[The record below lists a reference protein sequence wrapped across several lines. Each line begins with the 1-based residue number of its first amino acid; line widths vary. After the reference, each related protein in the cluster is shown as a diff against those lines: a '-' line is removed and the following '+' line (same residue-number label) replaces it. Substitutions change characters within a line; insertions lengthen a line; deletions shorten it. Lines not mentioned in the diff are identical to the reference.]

1 MPLPTMKDVATLAGV
16 SQMTVSRVM
25 RGTGYISEDVRKRVN
40 QAARQIGYVHNRFK
54 GGMAGYGNPLV
65 GVIVPN
71 LQNRVF
77 TEVLSG
83 INDRL
88 GEKGLRPVFGVSDY
102 SVETEEEIVYDLL
115 SWRPLGLILT
125 GLEHS
130 EAVRKIATQT
140 GVRVAEVMDTD
151 GAPISA
157 CFGISHRAAGAEMAR
172 HMIERGY
179 RRFGYLAG
187 QGGRDLRACKR
198 FEAFSEVV
206 REAGA
211 QIVDCRVSEEDSSMM
226 LGTKLTCEMLSGQTR
241 PDAIYTSNDDI
252 AAGGLMYCLRNGI
265 SVPEDVALAGF
276 NALPFLETLPLH
288 ITTTQTP
295 RYEMGLAAAEFV
307 ATQEGEILAAP
318 PMQPRLILGQTT

>member
-25 RGTGYISEDVRKRVN
+25 RGTGYISEDVRKRVQ

-65 GVIVPN
+65 GVIVPD

-83 INDRL
+83 VNDRL
-88 GEKGLRPVFGVSDY
+88 GEKGLRPVFGVSAY
-102 SVETEEEIVYDLL
+102 SLETEEEIVYDLL

-130 EAVRKIATQT
+130 DAVRKIATQT

-151 GAPISA
+151 GTPISA
-157 CFGISHRAAGAEMAR
+157 CFGVSHREAGAEMAR
-172 HMIERGY
+172 HMIGRGY

-187 QGGRDLRACKR
+187 QGGRDLRARKR

-211 QIVDCRVSEEDSSMM
+211 QIVDSRISEADSSMV
-226 LGTKLTCEMLSGQTR
+226 LGSQLTAEMLAGAER
-241 PDAIYTSNDDI
+241 PDAIYTSNDDL
-252 AAGGLMYCLRNGI
+252 AAGGLMYCLKTGI
-265 SVPEDVALAGF
+265 SVPGEVALAGF
-276 NALPFLETLPLH
+276 NALPFLEVLPQR

-295 RYEMGLAAAEFV
+295 RYEMGAAAAEFV
-307 ATQEGEILAAP
+307 AAPEDEGISAP
-318 PMQPRLILGQTT
+318 EMRSQLIAGETT